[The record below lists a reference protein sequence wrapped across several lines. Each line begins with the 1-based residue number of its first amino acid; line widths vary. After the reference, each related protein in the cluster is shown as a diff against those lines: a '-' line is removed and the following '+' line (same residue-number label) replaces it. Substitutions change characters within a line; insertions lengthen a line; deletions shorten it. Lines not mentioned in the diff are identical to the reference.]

1 MSINGRTGLRSE
13 YVRVNGLDDMDS
25 LLDGSRFRYMLNNLS
40 PITTA
45 LSFRSLAS
53 AGETEEPV
61 NTRRRINIRTL
72 D

>member
-45 LSFRSLAS
+45 LSFRSFAS